1 MPNFEAMSETALVLE
16 SIHGSTAVWTL
27 NRPQQ
32 LNALNADL
40 IAELGQMVDAVQ
52 QRDDIRCVVLTG
64 SGEKAFVAGAD
75 IKEFADYDGAQGR
88 ALAERG
94 QRTLFDAIALSNT
107 PFIAAIGGFA
117 LGGGLEL
124 ALSCHVRIASGNARM
139 GLPEVTL
146 GLIPGYGGTQRLAR
160 IIGTGRAME
169 MILSA
174 RMVKAEEALSSGLV
188 SQVVE
193 RDALLESALN
203 MGAALSANSPNA
215 LAAAI
220 RCVQASGSAEG
231 FEVEI
236 DQFGRCFEHADF
248 KEGVD
253 AFLNKRKPDFG
264 RG

>member
-1 MPNFEAMSETALVLE
+1 MSETSLVSETL
-16 SIHGSTAVWTL
+16 HGPVAVWTL

-32 LNALNADL
+32 LNALNGAL
-40 IAELGQMVDAVQ
+40 IAELGHMVEAVQ
-52 QRDDIRCVVLTG
+52 HRDEVRCVILTG

-75 IKEFADYDGAQGR
+75 IKEFADFNGAEGR

-94 QRTLFDAIALSNT
+94 QRTLFDAIALSRT

-124 ALSCHVRIASGNARM
+124 ALACHIRIASDTARM

-160 IIGTGRAME
+160 IVGTGRAMD

-174 RMVKAEEALSSGLV
+174 RMVKADEALSMGLV
-188 SQVVE
+188 GQVVE
-193 RDALLESALN
+193 RPELLERALD
-203 MGAALSANSPNA
+203 MAGRLTANSPNA
-215 LAAAI
+215 QAAAI
-220 RCVQASGSAEG
+220 RAVQSSGSAEG

-236 DQFGRCFEHADF
+236 DQFGRCFEHPDF
-248 KEGVD
+248 KEGVA
-253 AFLNKRKPDFG
+253 AFLEKRKPAF
-264 RG
+264 

>member
-1 MPNFEAMSETALVLE
+1 MSETPLVSETL
-16 SIHGSTAVWTL
+16 HGPVAVWTL

-32 LNALNADL
+32 LNALNGAL
-40 IAELGQMVDAVQ
+40 IAELGEMVDAVQ
-52 QRDDIRCVVLTG
+52 QRDDVRCVVLTG
-64 SGEKAFVAGAD
+64 SGKKAFVAGAD
-75 IKEFADYDGAQGR
+75 IKEFSDFDGVQGR

-94 QRTLFDAIALSNT
+94 QRTLFDAIALSKT

-124 ALSCHVRIASGNARM
+124 ALACHIRVASDTARM

-174 RMVKAEEALSSGLV
+174 RMVKADEAMNMGLV
-188 SQVVE
+188 SQVVS
-193 RDALLESALN
+193 RDVLMDSALD
-203 MGAALSANSPNA
+203 MAQRLTANSPNA
-215 LAAAI
+215 QASAI
-220 RCVQASGSAEG
+220 RAVLSSGSAEG

-236 DQFGRCFEHADF
+236 DEFGRCFDHADF
-248 KEGVD
+248 KEGVS
-253 AFLNKRKPDFG
+253 AFLEKRKPAF
-264 RG
+264 

>member
-1 MPNFEAMSETALVLE
+1 MSETSLVSETL
-16 SIHGSTAVWTL
+16 HGPVAVWTL

-32 LNALNADL
+32 LNALNGAL
-40 IAELGQMVDAVQ
+40 IAELGEKVGAVQ
-52 QRDDIRCVVLTG
+52 QRDDVRCVILTG

-75 IKEFADYDGAQGR
+75 IKEFSDFDGVQGR

-94 QRTLFDAIALSNT
+94 QRTLFDAIALSKT

-124 ALSCHVRIASGNARM
+124 ALACHIRVASDTARM

-174 RMVKAEEALSSGLV
+174 RMVKADE
-188 SQVVE
+188 
-193 RDALLESALN
+193 ALN
-203 MGAALSANSPNA
+203 MGLLSQVVSRDALMDSALEMAQRLTANSPNA
-215 LAAAI
+215 QASAI
-220 RCVQASGSAEG
+220 RAVLSSGSPEG
-231 FEVEI
+231 FKIEVEE
-236 DQFGRCFEHADF
+236 FGRCFDHPDF
-248 KEGVD
+248 KEGVS
-253 AFLNKRKPDFG
+253 AFLEKRKPAF
-264 RG
+264 

>member
-1 MPNFEAMSETALVLE
+1 MSETSLVSETL
-16 SIHGSTAVWTL
+16 HGPVAVWTL

-32 LNALNADL
+32 LNALNGAL
-40 IAELGQMVDAVQ
+40 IAELGHMVEAVQ
-52 QRDDIRCVVLTG
+52 HRDEVRCVILTG

-75 IKEFADYDGAQGR
+75 IKEFADFNGAEGR

-94 QRTLFDAIALSNT
+94 QRTLFDAIALSRT

-124 ALSCHVRIASGNARM
+124 ALACHIRIASDTARM

-160 IIGTGRAME
+160 IVGTGRAMD

-174 RMVKAEEALSSGLV
+174 RMVKADEALSMGLGG
-188 SQVVE
+188 QVVE
-193 RDALLESALN
+193 RPELLERALD
-203 MGAALSANSPNA
+203 MAGRLTANSPNA
-215 LAAAI
+215 QAAAI
-220 RCVQASGSAEG
+220 RAVQSSGSAEG

-236 DQFGRCFEHADF
+236 DQFGRCFEHPDF
-248 KEGVD
+248 KEGVA
-253 AFLNKRKPDFG
+253 AFLEKRKPAF
-264 RG
+264 

>member
-1 MPNFEAMSETALVLE
+1 MSETSLVSETL
-16 SIHGSTAVWTL
+16 HGPVAVWTL

-32 LNALNADL
+32 LNALNGAL
-40 IAELGQMVDAVQ
+40 IAELGHMVEAVQ
-52 QRDDIRCVVLTG
+52 HRDEVRCVILTG

-75 IKEFADYDGAQGR
+75 IKEFADFNGAEGR

-94 QRTLFDAIALSNT
+94 QRTLFDAIALSRT

-124 ALSCHVRIASGNARM
+124 ALACHIRIASDTARM

-160 IIGTGRAME
+160 IVGTGRAMD

-174 RMVKAEEALSSGLV
+174 RMVKADEALSMGLV
-188 SQVVE
+188 GQVVE
-193 RDALLESALN
+193 LPELLERALD
-203 MGAALSANSPNA
+203 MAGRLTANSPNA
-215 LAAAI
+215 QAAAI
-220 RCVQASGSAEG
+220 RAVQSSGSAEG

-236 DQFGRCFEHADF
+236 DQFGRCFEHPDF
-248 KEGVD
+248 KEGVA
-253 AFLNKRKPDFG
+253 AFLEKRKPAF
-264 RG
+264 

>member
-1 MPNFEAMSETALVLE
+1 MSETALVLE
-16 SIHGSTAVWTL
+16 SLHGSTAIWTL

-40 IAELGQMVDAVQ
+40 IAELGAMVDAVQ
-52 QRDDIRCVVLTG
+52 QRDDVRCVILTG

-107 PFIAAIGGFA
+107 PFIASIGGFA

-124 ALSCHVRIASGNARM
+124 ALSCHVRLASDNARM

-160 IIGTGRAME
+160 IVGTGRAMD

-174 RMVKAEEALSSGLV
+174 RMVRADEALSMGLV

-193 RDALLESALN
+193 REGLLDAARQTA
-203 MGAALSANSPNA
+203 AALSANSPNA

-253 AFLNKRKPDFG
+253 AFLNKRKPDFT

>member
-1 MPNFEAMSETALVLE
+1 MSETALVLE
-16 SIHGSTAVWTL
+16 SLHGSTAVWTL

-32 LNALNADL
+32 LNALNAEL
-40 IAELGQMVDAVQ
+40 IAELGAMVDAVQ
-52 QRDDIRCVVLTG
+52 QRDDVRCVILTG

-124 ALSCHVRIASGNARM
+124 ALSCHVRLASDNARM

-160 IIGTGRAME
+160 IVGTGRAMD

-174 RMVKAEEALSSGLV
+174 RMVRADEALGMGLV

-193 RDALLESALN
+193 REGLLEAARQTA
-203 MGAALSANSPNA
+203 AALSANSPNA

-253 AFLNKRKPDFG
+253 AFLNKRKPDFT

>member
-1 MPNFEAMSETALVLE
+1 MSETALVLE
-16 SIHGSTAVWTL
+16 SLHGSTAIWTL

-40 IAELGQMVDAVQ
+40 IAELGVMVDAVQ
-52 QRDDIRCVVLTG
+52 QRDDVRCVILTG

-124 ALSCHVRIASGNARM
+124 ALSCHVRLASDNARM

-160 IIGTGRAME
+160 IVGTGRAMD

-174 RMVKAEEALSSGLV
+174 RMVRADEALSMGLV

-193 RDALLESALN
+193 REGLLDAARQTA
-203 MGAALSANSPNA
+203 AALSANSPNA

-253 AFLNKRKPDFG
+253 AFLNKRKPDFT

>member
-1 MPNFEAMSETALVLE
+1 MSETSLVLE
-16 SIHGSTAVWTL
+16 SLHGTTAVWTL

-32 LNALNADL
+32 LNALNAEL
-40 IAELGQMVDAVQ
+40 IAELGHKVDDVQ
-52 QRDDIRCVVLTG
+52 SRDDVRCVVLAG

-75 IKEFADYDGAQGR
+75 IKEFADFDGAQGR

-94 QRTLFDAIALSNT
+94 QRSLFDAIALSNT

-124 ALSCHVRIASGNARM
+124 ALACHIRIASDNARM

-146 GLIPGYGGTQRLAR
+146 GLIPGYGGTQRLGR
-160 IIGTGRAME
+160 IIGMGRAME

-174 RMVKAEEALSSGLV
+174 RMVKADEALGSGLV

-193 RDALLESALN
+193 REALLDTAL
-203 MGAALSANSPNA
+203 GIAAALSANSPNA

-220 RCVQASGSAEG
+220 RAVQSSGSAEG
-231 FEVEI
+231 YEVEI

-253 AFLNKRKPDFG
+253 AFLHKRKPDFQ

>member
-1 MPNFEAMSETALVLE
+1 MSETALVLE
-16 SIHGSTAVWTL
+16 SLHGTTAVWTL

-40 IAELGQMVDAVQ
+40 IAELGRMVDQ
-52 QRDDIRCVVLTG
+52 IQTRDDVRCVILTG

-75 IKEFADYDGAQGR
+75 IKEFADFNGAQGR
-88 ALAERG
+88 AMAERG

-124 ALSCHVRIASGNARM
+124 ALSCHVRIASDRARM

-174 RMVKAEEALSSGLV
+174 RMVKADEALISGLV
-188 SQVVE
+188 SRVVE
-193 RDALLESALN
+193 PEALLDTALK
-203 MGAALSANSPNA
+203 AASGMSANSPNA
-215 LAAAI
+215 IAAAI

-236 DQFGRCFEHADF
+236 DQFGRCFEHPDF
-248 KEGVD
+248 HEGVD
-253 AFLNKRKPDFG
+253 AFLNKRKPEFK

>member
-1 MPNFEAMSETALVLE
+1 MSETALVLE
-16 SIHGSTAVWTL
+16 SLHGSTAVWTL

-32 LNALNADL
+32 LNALNAEL
-40 IAELGQMVDAVQ
+40 IAELGAMVDAVQ
-52 QRDDIRCVVLTG
+52 QRDDVRCVILTG

-94 QRTLFDAIALSNT
+94 QRTLFNAIALSNT

-124 ALSCHVRIASGNARM
+124 ALSCHVRLASDNARM

-160 IIGTGRAME
+160 IVGTGRAMD

-174 RMVKAEEALSSGLV
+174 RMVRADEALGMGLV

-193 RDALLESALN
+193 REGLLEAARQTA
-203 MGAALSANSPNA
+203 AALSANSPNA

-253 AFLNKRKPDFG
+253 AFLNKRKPDFT

>member
-1 MPNFEAMSETALVLE
+1 MSETALVLE
-16 SIHGSTAVWTL
+16 SLHGTTAVWTL

-40 IAELGQMVDAVQ
+40 IAELGRMVDEVQ
-52 QRDDIRCVVLTG
+52 TRDDVRCVILTG

-88 ALAERG
+88 AMAERG

-124 ALSCHVRIASGNARM
+124 ALSCHVRIASDRARM

-169 MILSA
+169 MVLSA
-174 RMVKAEEALSSGLV
+174 RMVKADEALSSGLV
-188 SQVVE
+188 NRVVE
-193 RDALLESALN
+193 PEALLE
-203 MGAALSANSPNA
+203 AALKTASGMSANSPNA
-215 LAAAI
+215 SPPPSAVSRPVDPQRDLKWRSTNSGAASNTPTFTKAWTP
-220 RCVQASGSAEG
+220 S
-231 FEVEI
+231 
-236 DQFGRCFEHADF
+236 
-248 KEGVD
+248 
-253 AFLNKRKPDFG
+253 
-264 RG
+264 

>member
-1 MPNFEAMSETALVLE
+1 MSETALVLE
-16 SIHGSTAVWTL
+16 SLHGRTAIWTL

-40 IAELGQMVDAVQ
+40 IAELGVMVDAVQ
-52 QRDDIRCVVLTG
+52 QRDDVRCVILTG

-124 ALSCHVRIASGNARM
+124 ALSCHVRLASDNARM

-160 IIGTGRAME
+160 IVGTGRAMD

-174 RMVKAEEALSSGLV
+174 RMVRADEALSMGLV

-193 RDALLESALN
+193 REGLLE
-203 MGAALSANSPNA
+203 AARQTAAAMSANSPNA

-253 AFLNKRKPDFG
+253 AFLNKRKPDFT

>member
-1 MPNFEAMSETALVLE
+1 MSETPLVTEVL
-16 SIHGSTAVWTL
+16 HGPVAVWTL

-32 LNALNADL
+32 LNALNGAL
-40 IAELGQMVDAVQ
+40 IAELGRMVEAVQ
-52 QRDDIRCVVLTG
+52 DREEVRCVILTG

-75 IKEFADYDGAQGR
+75 IKEFADFNGAEGR

-94 QRTLFDAIALSNT
+94 QRTLFDAIALSRT
-107 PFIAAIGGFA
+107 PFLAAIGGFA

-124 ALSCHVRIASGNARM
+124 ALACHIRIASDTARM

-160 IIGTGRAME
+160 IVGSGRAME

-174 RMVKAEEALSSGLV
+174 RMVKADEALSMGLV

-193 RDALLESALN
+193 RPELLDHALD
-203 MGAALSANSPNA
+203 MAARLTANSPNA
-215 LAAAI
+215 QAAAI
-220 RCVQASGSAEG
+220 RAVQSSGSAEG

-236 DQFGRCFEHADF
+236 DQFGRCFEHPDF
-248 KEGVD
+248 KEGVG
-253 AFLNKRKPDFG
+253 AFIEKRKPAF
-264 RG
+264 

>member
-1 MPNFEAMSETALVLE
+1 MSETALVLE
-16 SIHGSTAVWTL
+16 SLHGSTAIWTL

-40 IAELGQMVDAVQ
+40 IAELGAMVDAVQ
-52 QRDDIRCVVLTG
+52 QRDDVRCVILTG

-107 PFIAAIGGFA
+107 PFIASIGGFA

-124 ALSCHVRIASGNARM
+124 ALSCHVRLASDNARM

-160 IIGTGRAME
+160 IVGTGRAMD

-174 RMVKAEEALSSGLV
+174 RMVRADEALSMGLV

-193 RDALLESALN
+193 REGLLDAARQTA
-203 MGAALSANSPNA
+203 AALSANSPNA

-220 RCVQASGSAEG
+220 RCVHASGSAEG

-253 AFLNKRKPDFG
+253 AFLNKRKPDFT

>member
-1 MPNFEAMSETALVLE
+1 MSETPLVTEAL
-16 SIHGSTAVWTL
+16 HGPLAVWTL

-32 LNALNADL
+32 LNALNGAL
-40 IAELGQMVDAVQ
+40 IAELGRMVEAVQ
-52 QRDDIRCVVLTG
+52 DRNEVRCVILTG

-75 IKEFADYDGAQGR
+75 IKEFADFNGAEGR

-94 QRTLFDAIALSNT
+94 QRTLFDAIALSRT
-107 PFIAAIGGFA
+107 PFLAAIGGFA

-124 ALSCHVRIASGNARM
+124 ALACHIRIASDTARM

-146 GLIPGYGGTQRLAR
+146 GLIPGYGGTQRLSR
-160 IIGTGRAME
+160 IVGTGRAME

-174 RMVKAEEALSSGLV
+174 RMVKADEALSMGLV

-193 RDALLESALN
+193 RPLLDRALDMAGRLT
-203 MGAALSANSPNA
+203 ANSPNA
-215 LAAAI
+215 QAAAI
-220 RCVQASGSAEG
+220 RAVQSSGSAEG

-236 DQFGRCFEHADF
+236 DQFGRCFEHPDF
-248 KEGVD
+248 TEGVA
-253 AFLNKRKPDFG
+253 AFLEKRKPAF

>member
-1 MPNFEAMSETALVLE
+1 MSETSLVSETL
-16 SIHGSTAVWTL
+16 HGPVAVWTL

-32 LNALNADL
+32 LNALNGAL
-40 IAELGQMVDAVQ
+40 IAELGHMVEAVQ
-52 QRDDIRCVVLTG
+52 HRDEVRCVILTG

-75 IKEFADYDGAQGR
+75 IKEFADFNGAEGR

-94 QRTLFDAIALSNT
+94 QRTLFDAIALSRT

-124 ALSCHVRIASGNARM
+124 ALACHIRIASDTARM

-160 IIGTGRAME
+160 IVGTGRAMD

-174 RMVKAEEALSSGLV
+174 RMVKADEALSMGLV
-188 SQVVE
+188 GQVVE
-193 RDALLESALN
+193 RPELLERALD
-203 MGAALSANSPNA
+203 MAGRLTANSPNA
-215 LAAAI
+215 QAAAI
-220 RCVQASGSAEG
+220 RAVQSSGSAEG

-236 DQFGRCFEHADF
+236 DQFGRCFEH
-248 KEGVD
+248 
-253 AFLNKRKPDFG
+253 PDF
-264 RG
+264 

>member
-1 MPNFEAMSETALVLE
+1 MSETALVAETL
-16 SIHGSTAVWTL
+16 HGPVAVWTL
-27 NRPQQ
+27 QRPKQ
-32 LNALNADL
+32 LNALNAAL
-40 IAELGQMVDAVQ
+40 IAELSRQVEAVQ
-52 QRDDIRCVVLTG
+52 TRPEVRCVVLTG

-88 ALAERG
+88 QLAERG

-124 ALSCHVRIASGNARM
+124 ALSCHVRIASDNARM

-160 IIGTGRAME
+160 IVGTGRAME

-174 RMVKAEEALSSGLV
+174 RMVGAEEALGSGLV
-188 SQVVE
+188 SEVVPRE
-193 RDALLESALN
+193 GLMD
-203 MGAALSANSPNA
+203 AALKMAGRLTANSPNA
-215 LAAAI
+215 QAAAI

-231 FEVEI
+231 FEVEV
-236 DQFGRCFEHADF
+236 DQFGRCFDHPDF

-253 AFLNKRKPDFG
+253 AFLNKRKPEF
-264 RG
+264 

>member
-1 MPNFEAMSETALVLE
+1 MSETALVLE
-16 SIHGSTAVWTL
+16 SLHGSTAIWTL

-40 IAELGQMVDAVQ
+40 IAELGAMVDAVQ
-52 QRDDIRCVVLTG
+52 QRDDVRCVILTG

-124 ALSCHVRIASGNARM
+124 ALSCHVRLASDNARM

-160 IIGTGRAME
+160 IVGTGRAMD

-174 RMVKAEEALSSGLV
+174 RMVRADEALSMGLV

-193 RDALLESALN
+193 REGLLDAARQTA
-203 MGAALSANSPNA
+203 AALSANSPNA

-220 RCVQASGSAEG
+220 RCVHASGSAEG

-253 AFLNKRKPDFG
+253 AFLNKRKPDFT

>member
-1 MPNFEAMSETALVLE
+1 MSETSLVSETL
-16 SIHGSTAVWTL
+16 HGPVAVWTL

-32 LNALNADL
+32 LNALNGAL
-40 IAELGQMVDAVQ
+40 IAELGHMVEAVQ
-52 QRDDIRCVVLTG
+52 HRDEVRCVILTG

-75 IKEFADYDGAQGR
+75 IKEFADFNGAEGR

-94 QRTLFDAIALSNT
+94 QRTLFDAIALSRT

-124 ALSCHVRIASGNARM
+124 ALACHIRIASDTARM

-160 IIGTGRAME
+160 IVGTGRAMD

-174 RMVKAEEALSSGLV
+174 RMVKADEALSMGLV
-188 SQVVE
+188 GPVVE
-193 RDALLESALN
+193 RPELLERALD
-203 MGAALSANSPNA
+203 MAGRLTANSPNA
-215 LAAAI
+215 QAAAI
-220 RCVQASGSAEG
+220 RAVQSSGSAEG

-236 DQFGRCFEHADF
+236 DQFGRCFEHPDF
-248 KEGVD
+248 KEGVA
-253 AFLNKRKPDFG
+253 AFLEKRKPAF
-264 RG
+264 

>member
-1 MPNFEAMSETALVLE
+1 MSEIPLVTEAL
-16 SIHGSTAVWTL
+16 HGPVAVWTL

-32 LNALNADL
+32 LNALNGAL
-40 IAELGQMVDAVQ
+40 IAELGRMVEAVQ
-52 QRDDIRCVVLTG
+52 DREEVRCVILTG

-75 IKEFADYDGAQGR
+75 IKEFADFNGAEGR

-94 QRTLFDAIALSNT
+94 QRTLFDAIALSRT
-107 PFIAAIGGFA
+107 PFLAAIGGFA

-124 ALSCHVRIASGNARM
+124 ALACHIRIASDTARM

-160 IIGTGRAME
+160 IVGSGRAME

-174 RMVKAEEALSSGLV
+174 RMVKADEALSMGLV

-193 RDALLESALN
+193 RPELLDHALD
-203 MGAALSANSPNA
+203 MAARLTANSPNA
-215 LAAAI
+215 QAAAI
-220 RCVQASGSAEG
+220 RAVQSSGSAEG

-236 DQFGRCFEHADF
+236 DQFGRCFEHPDF
-248 KEGVD
+248 KEGVA
-253 AFLNKRKPDFG
+253 AFLEKRKPAF
-264 RG
+264 

>member
-1 MPNFEAMSETALVLE
+1 MSETPLVSETL
-16 SIHGSTAVWTL
+16 HGPVAVWTL

-32 LNALNADL
+32 LNALNGAL
-40 IAELGQMVDAVQ
+40 IAELGEKVDAVQ
-52 QRDDIRCVVLTG
+52 QRDDVRCVVLTG

-75 IKEFADYDGAQGR
+75 IKEFSDFDGVQGR

-94 QRTLFDAIALSNT
+94 QRTLFDAISLSRT

-124 ALSCHVRIASGNARM
+124 ALACHIRVASDTARM

-174 RMVKAEEALSSGLV
+174 RMVKADEALNMGLV
-188 SQVVE
+188 SQVVS
-193 RDALLESALN
+193 RDALSWTAHWTW
-203 MGAALSANSPNA
+203 PNA
-215 LAAAI
+215 
-220 RCVQASGSAEG
+220 
-231 FEVEI
+231 
-236 DQFGRCFEHADF
+236 
-248 KEGVD
+248 
-253 AFLNKRKPDFG
+253 
-264 RG
+264 

>member
-1 MPNFEAMSETALVLE
+1 MSETSLVSETL
-16 SIHGSTAVWTL
+16 HGPVAVWTL

-32 LNALNADL
+32 LNALNGAL
-40 IAELGQMVDAVQ
+40 IAELGEKVDAVQ
-52 QRDDIRCVVLTG
+52 QRDDVRCVILTG

-75 IKEFADYDGAQGR
+75 IKEFSDFDGAQGR

-94 QRTLFDAIALSNT
+94 QRTLFDAIALSRT

-124 ALSCHVRIASGNARM
+124 ALACHVRVASDTARM

-174 RMVKAEEALSSGLV
+174 RMVKADEAMNMGLV
-188 SQVVE
+188 SQVVS
-193 RDALLESALN
+193 RDVLMDSALD
-203 MGAALSANSPNA
+203 MAQRLTANSPNA
-215 LAAAI
+215 QASAI
-220 RCVQASGSAEG
+220 RAVLSSGSAEG

-236 DQFGRCFEHADF
+236 DEFGRCFDHADF
-248 KEGVD
+248 KEGVS
-253 AFLNKRKPDFG
+253 AFLEKRKPAF
-264 RG
+264 

>member
-1 MPNFEAMSETALVLE
+1 MSEIPLVTEAL
-16 SIHGSTAVWTL
+16 HGPVAVWTL

-32 LNALNADL
+32 LNALNGAL
-40 IAELGQMVDAVQ
+40 IAELGRMVEAVQ
-52 QRDDIRCVVLTG
+52 DREEVRCVILSG

-75 IKEFADYDGAQGR
+75 IKEFADFNGAEGR

-94 QRTLFDAIALSNT
+94 QRTLFDAIALSRT
-107 PFIAAIGGFA
+107 PFLAAIGGFA

-124 ALSCHVRIASGNARM
+124 ALACHIRIASDTARM

-160 IIGTGRAME
+160 IVGSGRAME

-174 RMVKAEEALSSGLV
+174 RMVKADEALSMGLV

-193 RDALLESALN
+193 RPELLDHALD
-203 MGAALSANSPNA
+203 MAARLTANSPNA
-215 LAAAI
+215 QAAAI
-220 RCVQASGSAEG
+220 RAVQSSGSAEG

-236 DQFGRCFEHADF
+236 DQFGRCFEHPDF
-248 KEGVD
+248 KEGVA
-253 AFLNKRKPDFG
+253 AFLEKRKPAF
-264 RG
+264 

>member
-1 MPNFEAMSETALVLE
+1 MSEIPLVTEAL
-16 SIHGSTAVWTL
+16 HGPVAVWTL

-32 LNALNADL
+32 LNALNGAL
-40 IAELGQMVDAVQ
+40 IAELSRMVEAVQ
-52 QRDDIRCVVLTG
+52 DREEVRCVILTG

-75 IKEFADYDGAQGR
+75 IKEFADFNGAEGR

-94 QRTLFDAIALSNT
+94 QRTLFDAIALSRT
-107 PFIAAIGGFA
+107 PFLAAIGGFA

-124 ALSCHVRIASGNARM
+124 ALACHIRIASDTARM

-160 IIGTGRAME
+160 IVGSGRAME

-174 RMVKAEEALSSGLV
+174 RMVKADEALSMGLV

-193 RDALLESALN
+193 RPELLDHALD
-203 MGAALSANSPNA
+203 MAARLTANSPNA
-215 LAAAI
+215 QAAAI
-220 RCVQASGSAEG
+220 RAVQSSGSAEG

-236 DQFGRCFEHADF
+236 DQFGRCFEHPDF
-248 KEGVD
+248 KEGVA
-253 AFLNKRKPDFG
+253 AFLEKRKPAF
-264 RG
+264 